1 MVGKNFS
8 DVPIKY
14 KEEIYE
20 EITEMSKNNDC
31 ATENFLDYEYF
42 SKHYQ
47 LLTIDFS
54 KQTELENLDL
64 KEKNNFIC
72 KLEEDNEATML
83 FNIEKLEESTLN
95 FAQNSAI
102 IV

>member
-64 KEKNNFIC
+64 KE
-72 KLEEDNEATML
+72 EDNEATML